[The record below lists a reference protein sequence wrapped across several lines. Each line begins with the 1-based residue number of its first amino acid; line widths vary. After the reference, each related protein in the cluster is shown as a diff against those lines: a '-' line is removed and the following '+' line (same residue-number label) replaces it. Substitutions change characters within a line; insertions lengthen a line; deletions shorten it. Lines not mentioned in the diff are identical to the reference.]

1 MNLSLSGKNAL
12 ICGSSRGIGFA
23 VAKELALLGANCTL
37 MARDEK
43 SLLDAVKSLDT
54 SLRQSH
60 EYIVVDFSHAMD
72 VKKSIELHVA
82 GEPVH
87 ILVNNSGG
95 PPAGPITEA
104 SIDLFEKY
112 FRQHVIGNQIMV
124 QGCLPSMKAAGYG
137 RIINVVSTSVKVPI
151 QNLGVSNT
159 IRGAVASW
167 AKSLSNEVAEFGIT
181 VNNVLPGYTKT
192 ERLEILIANTA
203 EKRQMIMKDVE
214 KEMIR
219 EIPAKRFAEAE
230 EIAALAA
237 FLATPAAGY
246 INGTSIPVDGGRTG
260 SI

>member
-1 MNLSLSGKNAL
+1 MNLSLSGKYAV
-12 ICGSSRGIGFA
+12 ICGASRGIGLA
-23 VAKELALLGANCTL
+23 IAKELALLGANCTL
-37 MARDEK
+37 MARDES
-43 SLLDAVKSLDT
+43 SLLDAMKSLDT

-60 EYIVVDFSHAMD
+60 EYIVVDFALAAN

-82 GEPVH
+82 NEPVH

-104 SIDLFEKY
+104 NIDLFEKY
-112 FRQHVIGNQIMV
+112 FRQHVISNQVMV
-124 QGCLPSMKAAGYG
+124 QACLPSMKSAGYG

-192 ERLEILIANTA
+192 ERLEILMANIA
-203 EKRQMIMKDVE
+203 EKKQVMMEDVE

-246 INGTSIPVDGGRTG
+246 INGTSIQVDGGRTG